1 MTNDW
6 YYASHHQ
13 QKGPVTAAEM
23 LALEQAGHLLPAT
36 LVWRPGLPNWQPW
49 SSVAAA
55 WCGRPP

>member
-23 LALEQAGHLLPAT
+23 LALEQAGQLLPAT
-36 LVWRPGLPNWQPW
+36 LVWKWRSAPTP
-49 SSVAAA
+49 VKR
-55 WCGRPP
+55 GRCR